1 MKKIRKVFLATI
13 VLCLLSA
20 FTILANAPVNADP
33 NADIPMNRSLSSV
46 GTSFKATV
54 PVLPPVAHMA
64 TLSAKKNLS
73 GTYLDLYDE
82 GRYDTVSI
90 SQYNSTSLELSPFVD
105 IDKGTDGNW
114 LGMYVGTYVPSGSS
128 FDLIGYSNGILS
140 DTASGY
146 WYYN

>member
-1 MKKIRKVFLATI
+1 MKKFRKIFLATI
-13 VLCLLSA
+13 VLCLFSA

-33 NADIPMNRSLSSV
+33 NAGIPMSRSRSSV

-54 PVLPPVAHMA
+54 PVMPPVKHMA
-64 TLSAKKNLS
+64 TLTANKDLS
-73 GTYLDLYDE
+73 GTYLDLYNE

-90 SQYNSTSLELSPFVD
+90 SQYNSTTLSPFVD
-105 IDKGTDGNW
+105 IKKGTDGNW

-128 FDLIGYSNGILS
+128 FDLVGYSNGVLS